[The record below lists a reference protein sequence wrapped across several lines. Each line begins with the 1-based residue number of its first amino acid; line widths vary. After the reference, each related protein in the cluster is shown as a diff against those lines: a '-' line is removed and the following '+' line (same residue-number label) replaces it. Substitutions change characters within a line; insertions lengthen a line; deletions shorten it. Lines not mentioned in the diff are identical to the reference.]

1 MKDFIYAHLPYLL
14 LIVLALP
21 VLLSQ
26 QEIALNLQ
34 RAIPHNPNVGI
45 VIGLTNQRIVALL
58 VLAWCAWRILRK
70 RRR

>member
-1 MKDFIYAHLPYLL
+1 MKDFIYAHLSYLL
-14 LIVLALP
+14 LIALALP

-26 QEIALNLQ
+26 QEIPLNLN
-34 RAIPHNPNVGI
+34 RTIPHNPNVGI
-45 VIGLTNQRIVALL
+45 VIGLTNQRIAALL

>member
-14 LIVLALP
+14 LIALALP
-21 VLLSQ
+21 VLFSQ
-26 QEIALNLQ
+26 QEIPLNLNRTILLEHQ
-34 RAIPHNPNVGI
+34 QGI

>member
-58 VLAWCAWRILRK
+58 LLAWCAWRILRK